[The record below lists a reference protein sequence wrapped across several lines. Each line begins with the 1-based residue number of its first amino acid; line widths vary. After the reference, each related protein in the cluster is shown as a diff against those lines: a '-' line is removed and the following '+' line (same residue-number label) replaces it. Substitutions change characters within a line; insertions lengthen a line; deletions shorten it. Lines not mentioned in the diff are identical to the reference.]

1 MLGNHTW
8 RILSHLRGRNVE
20 KMSIIVLIF
29 KGQIKSKADW
39 RAVDF
44 PEKWRNKFVLF
55 AFLLFTANKTN
66 LFVNLLGESTA
77 RPKFFWFYLTFTK
90 MEISS
95 NFFASSENF
104 NFKLLLERTVCDS
117 WLVKFLPVFVFIEV
131 FKAVTKM
138 VVYSSFRL

>member
-1 MLGNHTW
+1 MGNHTW

-29 KGQIKSKADW
+29 KGQMKTKADW

-44 PEKWRNKFVLF
+44 SEKWRNKFVLF

-131 FKAVTKM
+131 FKAVAKM